1 MNENDDNSYRCDD
14 FIHMSTVPVIMK
26 MATLRL
32 AVQKIMDTLWLNL
45 FDYHYICNCLSQ
57 ELPSAA

>member
-26 MATLRL
+26 IHACTFLTL
-32 AVQKIMDTLWLNL
+32 QKTLTVLYVTL
-45 FDYHYICNCLSQ
+45 HITF
-57 ELPSAA
+57 